1 MSNDDHFEIRVRA
14 AGPSLL
20 ALPTSEKGK
29 KRGGQGKA
37 CKNNA
42 AQPQQQHLTH
52 TVCPSTSLEQLS
64 SDIFKL
70 FNVTSESYQISF
82 FAGYPM
88 TKQLKHQEGKSTVH
102 ELGIK
107 PKETLLVK
115 FELVSDAASGV
126 KGNAA
131 AVPNSRPK
139 RRAATEANA
148 KMKDG
153 IAAKEKESS
162 KKKASKA
169 SSIAAKGSTATVA
182 SKKQKKAKMEGPG
195 YRLSDGKVVAGPRSK
210 NTKTKEEDGNEWGGG
225 GGIQAEM
232 KNAVT
237 MLHRETIAHARISA
251 VRRGDY
257 AFERV
262 EGGSGIDGGGVVLG
276 VAQTHEARGDGE
288 DGSAELN
295 EALVRTPHMVSFS
308 KGVEGRGRFIEQVE
322 IFSMAAVK
330 VVLEGLSVYGKFS
343 LVEHAMSPNLFWS
356 LVYHSSH
363 ENEANESETRLSSVE
378 GMFDKALP
386 QLDWSHLLGGR
397 ERCLSEKA
405 KENLEQERQ
414 SKGAAQA
421 LAKGYLY
428 KSRDLA
434 ARVFDVFELGLAE
447 RGEMMPNESNSY
459 QVFNERERRAR
470 AAMARSGNGNV
481 PNVSLAAKPA
491 NLKNEWILNTPLEK
505 DLDELI
511 QCMQEEDCEE
521 TTIETWAQTLLNNVP
536 NWRVLANSNPEDI
549 LSKLSVGKVSSLPS
563 RETVDMWINAAQE
576 QSMNEIMDEILDFD
590 GHAKEA
596 LSDYAHSSTPIDLVM
611 WEHSPKLL
619 LDAVLGYEAP
629 HEEWTVVNVIRWIS
643 RAKTAVD
650 TCTWLESFL

>member
-195 YRLSDGKVVAGPRSK
+195 YRLSDSKVVPGPRSK
-210 NTKTKEEDGNEWGGG
+210 NTKTKEEDGNEWGG
-225 GGIQAEM
+225 
-232 KNAVT
+232 
-237 MLHRETIAHARISA
+237 
-251 VRRGDY
+251 
-257 AFERV
+257 
-262 EGGSGIDGGGVVLG
+262 EGG
-276 VAQTHEARGDGE
+276 
-288 DGSAELN
+288 
-295 EALVRTPHMVSFS
+295 
-308 KGVEGRGRFIEQVE
+308 
-322 IFSMAAVK
+322 
-330 VVLEGLSVYGKFS
+330 
-343 LVEHAMSPNLFWS
+343 
-356 LVYHSSH
+356 
-363 ENEANESETRLSSVE
+363 
-378 GMFDKALP
+378 
-386 QLDWSHLLGGR
+386 
-397 ERCLSEKA
+397 
-405 KENLEQERQ
+405 
-414 SKGAAQA
+414 
-421 LAKGYLY
+421 Y
-428 KSRDLA
+428 K
-434 ARVFDVFELGLAE
+434 
-447 RGEMMPNESNSY
+447 
-459 QVFNERERRAR
+459 Q
-470 AAMARSGNGNV
+470 
-481 PNVSLAAKPA
+481 K
-491 NLKNEWILNTPLEK
+491 
-505 DLDELI
+505 
-511 QCMQEEDCEE
+511 
-521 TTIETWAQTLLNNVP
+521 
-536 NWRVLANSNPEDI
+536 
-549 LSKLSVGKVSSLPS
+549 
-563 RETVDMWINAAQE
+563 
-576 QSMNEIMDEILDFD
+576 
-590 GHAKEA
+590 
-596 LSDYAHSSTPIDLVM
+596 
-611 WEHSPKLL
+611 
-619 LDAVLGYEAP
+619 
-629 HEEWTVVNVIRWIS
+629 
-643 RAKTAVD
+643 
-650 TCTWLESFL
+650 